1 MADKLTDID
10 GIGPKT
16 AEDLRESGIDSPEEL
31 GDAYRRGDLDG
42 VNTRVRDAARAR
54 AVKQYGS
61 VEDPRTGLTVTED
74 NLSTFQMVE
83 GREVSKIRDSA
94 LVTRN
99 NSDLQDAT
107 VADLGGMAAR
117 GELQSTVGTADEFE
131 EIGGT
136 GRAGP
141 TNRRSKDQYNKNRRE
156 QFKRNVFE
164 LGLDTASS
172 LTEFERDTLKRANEL
187 VGGFRRKALRRG
199 EKTGLTKTE
208 VRESGAL
215 EGQEI
220 ERDVYANPLDTAAAK
235 QIHEARSPDAKRV
248 DSRRG
253 APITTNLSTWVDNPS
268 HYDFPGVDTKKKG
281 RDLGS
286 GFGVKDGGV
295 KIEADVGRQDGEFR
309 VRETETDESMGNVAS
324 GAGRVLSEPVE
335 VQRIAI
341 GDRLPDPDDVDFD
354 LNPKGPQI
362 DLFK

>member
-1 MADKLTDID
+1 MAEKLTDID

-16 AEDLRESGIDSPEEL
+16 ADDLREQGIDSPGEL
-31 GDAYRRGDLDG
+31 ADAYRSGGLDG

-54 AVKQYGS
+54 AVERFGS
-61 VEDPRTGLTVTED
+61 VEDPRTGLRVTEE

-83 GREVSKIRDSA
+83 GRDVSKMRDSA

-99 NSDLQDAT
+99 NPDLQDAT

-131 EIGGT
+131 DIGGT

-141 TNRRSKDQYNKNRRE
+141 THRRSKDQYNKNRRE
-156 QFKRNVFE
+156 QFKRNAFE

-187 VGGFRRKALRRG
+187 VGGFRGKALRRG
-199 EKTGLTKTE
+199 IKTGLTKTE
-208 VRESGAL
+208 VREWGAL

-235 QIHEARSPDAKRV
+235 QIHEARSPNAKRV
-248 DSRRG
+248 DSRRE
-253 APITTNLSTWVDNPS
+253 APITSNLSTWVGNPS

-281 RDLGS
+281 GDLGS
-286 GFGVKDGGV
+286 GFAVREGGV
-295 KIEADVGRQDGEFR
+295 KVEADVGLRDGEFR
-309 VRETETDESMGNVAS
+309 VREKETDKSLGNVAA
-324 GAGRVLSEPVE
+324 GAGKVLAEPIE
-335 VQRIAI
+335 VQKIAI

-354 LNPKGPQI
+354 LDPKGPQT